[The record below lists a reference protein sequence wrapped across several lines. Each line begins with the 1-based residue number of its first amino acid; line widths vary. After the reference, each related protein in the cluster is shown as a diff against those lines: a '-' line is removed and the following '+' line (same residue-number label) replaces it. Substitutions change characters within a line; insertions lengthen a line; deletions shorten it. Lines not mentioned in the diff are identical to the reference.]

1 MITRRRAIR
10 ILAAAAGLPLLP
22 RRGRAEASL
31 VGWRGTALGAVATLQ
46 IHDPDRTH
54 AESLVERAVAEV
66 RRLERLFSL
75 QRPDSAL
82 VALNRAGRLA
92 RPDPD
97 FVALLRACAR
107 FAALTGGAFDP
118 TVQPLWELHRGH
130 FARPGADPDG
140 PSAPALTQARARVG
154 FDGVAIRRDEVRLA
168 RSGMALTLNGIAQG
182 YITDRVVDLL
192 RAEGIERSLV
202 DLGELR
208 ALGDHPEGRPWR
220 VGIADP
226 AGEGAS
232 GRSIPL
238 VNRAV
243 ATSGPSAFRFD
254 QGSRFNH
261 LFDPATG
268 RCADRYDS
276 VSVVLPGATAADALS
291 TAFTLMAP
299 DAMRD
304 ALRSAGGGEVH
315 LLAGGEWTIV
325 VS

>member
-1 MITRRRAIR
+1 MIPRRRAIR

-22 RRGRAEASL
+22 RAGRAQASL

-46 IHDPDRTH
+46 IHHADRAR
-54 AESLVERAVAEV
+54 AESLVERAVAET

-75 QRPDSAL
+75 RRPDSAL
-82 VALNRAGRLA
+82 VALNRNGWLA

-97 FVALLRACAR
+97 LVALLRACAR

-118 TVQPLWELHRGH
+118 TVQPLWELHRDH
-130 FARPGADPDG
+130 FARPDADPNG
-140 PSAPALTQARARVG
+140 PPAPALTEARRRVG
-154 FDGVAIRRDEVRLA
+154 FAAVVIAPDEVRFA
-168 RSGMALTLNGIAQG
+168 RAGMALTLNGVAQG
-182 YITDRVVDLL
+182 FITDRVVDLL

-243 ATSGPSAFRFD
+243 ATSAPSAFRFD

-268 RCADRYDS
+268 RCANRYDC
-276 VSVVLPGATAADALS
+276 VSVVLPSATAADALS

-299 DAMRD
+299 DAMRE
-304 ALRSAGGGEVH
+304 ALRRAGGGEVH
-315 LLAGGEWTIV
+315 LLARGEWTSV
-325 VS
+325 GA